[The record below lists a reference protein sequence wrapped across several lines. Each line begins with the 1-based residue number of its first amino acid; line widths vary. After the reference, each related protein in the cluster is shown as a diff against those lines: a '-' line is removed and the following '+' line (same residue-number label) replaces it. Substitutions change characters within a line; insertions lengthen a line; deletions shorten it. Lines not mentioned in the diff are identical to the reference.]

1 MCFCSLNDDI
11 YDSGN
16 RVHTYWW
23 QFPVADPGFLGNE
36 RAVVDPQ
43 WIVHCIHKWPVENQ
57 SYFPSSF
64 NYKGWDVT
72 ILLLFNHIRN
82 VLQVFNDF
90 ELEPHQ
96 ECTYDHVEIF
106 DGHDVLSRSLGK
118 FCGAK
123 VPYPIIASSN
133 AMFMTFYSDAS
144 VQRKGFHA
152 THATGTSVKIAQLWI
167 LQNIKNNF
175 CGNPS

>member
-1 MCFCSLNDDI
+1 MFESTGAAVVAVSENSNFKSNNFACMKLNKTHLVQFKSCSLLT
-11 YDSGN
+11 SVN
-16 RVHTYWW
+16 R
-23 QFPVADPGFLGNE
+23 
-36 RAVVDPQ
+36 
-43 WIVHCIHKWPVENQ
+43 
-57 SYFPSSF
+57 YF
-64 NYKGWDVT
+64 
-72 ILLLFNHIRN
+72 
-82 VLQVFNDF
+82 QVFNDF

-123 VPYPIIASSN
+123 VPYPITANSN

-152 THATGTSVKIAQLWI
+152 THNTGERMEQSIH
-167 LQNIKNNF
+167 
-175 CGNPS
+175 PD